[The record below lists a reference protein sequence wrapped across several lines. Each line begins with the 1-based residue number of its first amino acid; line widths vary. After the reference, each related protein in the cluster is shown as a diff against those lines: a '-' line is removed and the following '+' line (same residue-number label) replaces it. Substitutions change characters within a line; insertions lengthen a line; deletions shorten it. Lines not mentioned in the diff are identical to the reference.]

1 MREVERFDVE
11 FDKFF
16 YIWQPATGNSEG
28 TDFEHRTRTRVTRDH
43 NTAVSR

>member
-16 YIWQPATGNSEG
+16 YIWQPATGNSG
-28 TDFEHRTRTRVTRDH
+28 QLVSAHTRSETPYPQ
-43 NTAVSR
+43 